1 MDDTEAG
8 REPEASDV
16 DAPRPQL
23 EIEWLYDQY
32 ECDMCGPSYAEGAI
46 VRLDNVVIM
55 ELIPHAH
62 CYSSESWEAEE
73 VFVQLLES
81 FGFDF
86 SMRETLVKLPPQEEE
101 DDDEDV
107 Q

>member
-1 MDDTEAG
+1 
-8 REPEASDV
+8 
-16 DAPRPQL
+16 
-23 EIEWLYDQY
+23 
-32 ECDMCGPSYAEGAI
+32 MCGPSYAEGAI

-86 SMRETLVKLPPQEEE
+86 SMRETLVKLPPLDEE